1 MTDPIA
7 DFLTRIRNAHLA
19 KQTEVMVPYSKFK
32 YALAQVLEKEGW
44 ITGLALPDGKKMIKI
59 LLKYDHGQPLITK
72 IRRVSSPGRRVYV
85 NRERLPRVQNGFGM
99 AIISTS
105 QGLMTDAQARKARL
119 GGEIVCEIA

>member
-44 ITGLALPDGKKMIKI
+44 ITGLALPDGQKMIKI
-59 LLKYDHGQPLITK
+59 LLKYDHGQPLIAK